1 MIFDA
6 HAHIYPDAIA
16 LKAAHSIAEFYDIP
30 VLCDGTLGTLLEI
43 GAKNDITRFLVHS
56 VAMSPK
62 RTRHIDDYIAQC
74 VREHPDKLV
83 GFGTLHPIAR
93 ILRQTSITRSPWASR
108 ASKSTR
114 ICSYSPSTSRARSK
128 CSRLWRA
135 VCPC

>member
-83 GFGTLHPIAR
+83 GFGTLHPDSPDIEALRPRRAALAQNVRGFGGPFAR
-93 ILRQTSITRSPWASR
+93 ADPHGR
-108 ASKSTR
+108 
-114 ICSYSPSTSRARSK
+114 
-128 CSRLWRA
+128 
-135 VCPC
+135 

>member
-74 VREHPDKLV
+74 AKQAKRKSNEQRRLASGSV
-83 GFGTLHPIAR
+83 AR
-93 ILRQTSITRSPWASR
+93 RLLRIVERSSAE
-108 ASKSTR
+108 
-114 ICSYSPSTSRARSK
+114 
-128 CSRLWRA
+128 
-135 VCPC
+135 